1 MKKYIISAMALLAM
15 LVTSCSNEDITIE
28 APSTISVNAAGVIS
42 HFQEYKAGELE
53 VMDSGRKLRLRAL
66 VYNSNGELVAQHTD
80 YFTNYNVQLKTSE
93 FLSPGT
99 YTVIGISDVVKMQ
112 GNTVGT
118 EWWTLS
124 GERKLSDMV
133 IKDQGMIGYDA
144 RILGIGKANLV
155 VQGSRSN
162 STVVDLKPAGALV
175 YVFLE
180 NTSSLSDRNITG
192 YTLWSNKS
200 SEAVS
205 FNSNGDYNIVEDN
218 DPDYIHTI
226 VSLEPSDGYL
236 FNYILPMNNV
246 QLWFTAT
253 EDGADKTFPTDEGT
267 TISILAGDE
276 YECDLI
282 LNKTISKI
290 ETRYYK
296 IDLSNTRNGSSSW
309 SNNWRESIGCTN
321 VNNGNTY
328 KKMIKSDKPL
338 LSVE

>member
-133 IKDQGMIGYDA
+133 IKDQEAITLRTGNWAQEFYRVDE
-144 RILGIGKANLV
+144 IL
-155 VQGSRSN
+155 R
-162 STVVDLKPAGALV
+162 
-175 YVFLE
+175 
-180 NTSSLSDRNITG
+180 
-192 YTLWSNKS
+192 
-200 SEAVS
+200 
-205 FNSNGDYNIVEDN
+205 
-218 DPDYIHTI
+218 YIQTQFQ
-226 VSLEPSDGYL
+226 D
-236 FNYILPMNNV
+236 
-246 QLWFTAT
+246 
-253 EDGADKTFPTDEGT
+253 
-267 TISILAGDE
+267 
-276 YECDLI
+276 
-282 LNKTISKI
+282 I
-290 ETRYYK
+290 ETINHIVATSQK
-296 IDLSNTRNGSSSW
+296 
-309 SNNWRESIGCTN
+309 
-321 VNNGNTY
+321 
-328 KKMIKSDKPL
+328 
-338 LSVE
+338 